1 MKAAEKKEPDKR
13 VGLLT
18 ARQLAEALQVSEQ
31 TIHRLRRSG
40 KIPAI
45 MLTAR
50 IIRFSWREVRAA
62 LGARPRSSEPPPEDD
77 HQLTFND
84 VYADFSATED

>member
-18 ARQLAEALQVSEQ
+18 ARQLAAALQVSEQ

-40 KIPAI
+40 KIPAV
-45 MLTAR
+45 MVSDR

-62 LGARPRSSEPPPEDD
+62 LGGRPHSAEAQPEDD
-77 HQLTFND
+77 LQLTFND
-84 VYADFSATED
+84 LYADFQ